1 VLILSSSAAAA
12 AVAGVVVATI
22 IRMIKQATRVKKL
35 TSCHMFLLCVVKKV
49 L

>member
-1 VLILSSSAAAA
+1 VLILSSSAAA